1 MKTISKLNLNKIK
14 KYPIKNRKNLVSV
27 KEFAGLMRGDDISSL
42 IESMPDILGGKD
54 LKYLIG
60 QILRAKNNNKTVVL
74 AMGAHV
80 IKCGLSPLVIELMKM
95 GVIKAIAMNGAGAI
109 HDYEI
114 ALIGGTSEDVAS
126 QIEEGFFGMA
136 FETGKAM
143 NRAVKNGASK
153 GTGFGKALGEII
165 KKESLPYKNLS
176 IIYNALILDIPLTV
190 HVAIGTDTVHMD
202 PEADGESIG
211 KASLLDFRLI
221 CSVVSTLE
229 GGIWINMGSAVIL
242 PEVFLKALTVCR
254 NIGVKAEKFLTVNID
269 MISHYRPLTNVVRRP
284 TLKGGKGINLI
295 GQYEILFPLLT
306 AAILARLKDKN

>member
-1 MKTISKLNLNKIK
+1 MNRFSKLNLKKIK
-14 KYPIKNRKNLVSV
+14 KYPIKDRKNLVSV
-27 KEFAGLMRGDDISSL
+27 KDFACLKRGKSVSSL

-54 LKYLIG
+54 LKYLIDG
-60 QILRAKNNNKTVVL
+60 VLRAKKYNKTVVL

-80 IKCGLSPLVIELMKM
+80 IKCGLSPLVIELMKN

-114 ALIGGTSEDVAS
+114 ALIGGTSEDVES

-136 FETGKAM
+136 LETGKAL
-143 NRAVKNGASK
+143 NKAVKNGASK

-165 KKESLPYKNLS
+165 KKESLPYKDLS
-176 IIYNALILDIPLTV
+176 IVYNALILGIPVTI
-190 HVAIGTDTVHMD
+190 HVAVGTDTIHMD
-202 PEADGESIG
+202 PDADGEAIG
-211 KASLLDFRLI
+211 KASLLDFRAI
-221 CSVVSTLE
+221 CSVVSTLD

-242 PEVFLKALTVCR
+242 PEVFLKAVTVCR
-254 NIGVKAEKFLTVNID
+254 NIGIKLENFLTVNID

-295 GQYEILFPLLT
+295 GQYEILFPLLA
-306 AAILARLKDKN
+306 AAILERLKGEG